1 MNFILK
7 DYNKYNNNIFQ
18 NTFLNNVPEETE
30 GFTSEKVTVI
40 FSLWKESRQ

>member
-7 DYNKYNNNIFQ
+7 NYNKYHNNFFQ

-30 GFTSEKVTVI
+30 GFT
-40 FSLWKESRQ
+40 